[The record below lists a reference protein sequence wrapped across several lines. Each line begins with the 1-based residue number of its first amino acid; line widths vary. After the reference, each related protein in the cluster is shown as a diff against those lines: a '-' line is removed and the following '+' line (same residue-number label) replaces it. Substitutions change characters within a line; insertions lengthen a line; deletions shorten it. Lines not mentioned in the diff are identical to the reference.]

1 MKPFFILAA
10 ALLSMASPALA
21 ERLYFQDFQ
30 KGSAPE
36 WAAAGAGD
44 VRLTAYEGNISIKIA
59 GTARTQTE
67 VRTSGRAGVVVRTK
81 IAAQGLSDRDSCA
94 AEASV
99 DGGTHWLTVLTARH
113 GQDSG
118 VAFVEGAFADP
129 RLADQAHVLIRF
141 RADLGRS
148 DAACWGDDV
157 AVDGDAPTPV
167 EDRPLN
173 LDFLGSSAPLKGLV
187 PLGTLFAGTTGTAP
201 TAPVVGRLELRPNL
215 RPDGYLPHLDLDG
228 AKADDPRLSWPE
240 LSVDITSDGTR
251 LVPVHGG
258 VIASTNPEWDWVVE
272 PGMIGMNPADG
283 GLARAVLPV
292 ALEERNANCVH
303 NGHLVVLFRPDG
315 TETHAVV
322 QFETETC
329 AYYRFDAWSR
339 LEARFQPAP
348 VAQAAAAVAR
358 DRSEVSHRPSSKAV
372 SRLAVDYPAV
382 DLAALS
388 RAAGPFAVFGVD
400 DGVSHYVSDCPT
412 RAGTDPQCAERDLPS
427 YSTAKTLVAAQSL
440 FRLEQMRP
448 GTALETVAAHV
459 PACAKAGG
467 WSEVRLIDLLDMA
480 TGHFQSPVHEL
491 DEDAGTSFFL
501 STGADEKLAF
511 ACGYRKRSPAGRQFV
526 YHTSDTFLLGAAM
539 QDVVRRSIGQQ
550 DIYNDLVRP
559 IWSHL
564 DQSLTLDHTRR
575 TYDAAAQPFTGW
587 GLTYRR
593 DDIVR
598 AARFLTGPAD
608 IDGQPWLD
616 RRLLDEA
623 LQRREPGGGLPAI
636 FPNLRYRHGFW
647 ARNVGP
653 LIGCRHA
660 VWAPYM
666 SGYGGISVVMFPN
679 GVTFYAFN
687 DMNHFDWAA
696 AAPEVTK
703 IRSLCP

>member
-1 MKPFFILAA
+1 MKPVFILAA
-10 ALLSMASPALA
+10 ALLSVTSPALA

-30 KGSAPE
+30 KGAASE

-44 VRLTAYEGNISIKIA
+44 VRLTAYEGNVSIKFA

-81 IAAQGLSDRDSCA
+81 IAALGLVDRDSCT

-99 DGGTHWLTVLTARH
+99 DGGAHWLTLLTARH

-129 RLADQAHVLIRF
+129 RLDGQLHVLIRF
-141 RADLGRS
+141 RADLRRS
-148 DAACWGDDV
+148 EAACWGDDV
-157 AVDGDAPTPV
+157 AVDGDVPTPV
-167 EDRPLN
+167 ESRPLS
-173 LDFLGSSAPLKGLV
+173 LDFLRSSAPLKGLV
-187 PLGTLFAGTTGTAP
+187 PLGSLFTEATGRAP
-201 TAPVVGRLELRPNL
+201 ATSVVGRLELRPSL
-215 RPDGYLPHLDLDG
+215 QPDGYMAHLDLDG
-228 AKADDPRLSWPE
+228 AKSDDPRLSWPE
-240 LSVDITSDGTR
+240 LSIDIASDGAR
-251 LVPVHGG
+251 LVPVQGG
-258 VIASTNPEWDWVVE
+258 VIASKNPEWDWVVE
-272 PGMIGMNPADG
+272 PGTIGIDPADG

-315 TETHAVV
+315 TETHAFV

-339 LEARFQPAP
+339 LEARFQPIL
-348 VAQAAAAVAR
+348 VVHAAAAVAR
-358 DRSEVSHRPSSKAV
+358 DRSEVSHRPSSKAL

-412 RAGTDPQCAERDLPS
+412 RAGADPQCAERDLPS

-440 FRLEQMRP
+440 FRLEQIKP
-448 GTALETVAAHV
+448 GTALETVAARV
-459 PACAKAGG
+459 PACATAGG
-467 WSEVRLIDLLDMA
+467 WSDVRLIDVLDMA
-480 TGHFQSPVHEL
+480 TGHYQSPVHEL
-491 DEDAGTSFFL
+491 DEDAGTAFFL
-501 STGADEKLAF
+501 STSADEKLAF
-511 ACGYRKRSPAGRQFV
+511 ACGYRKRSQAGRQFV

-539 QDVVRRSIGQQ
+539 QDVVRRSVGQL

-559 IWSHL
+559 IWLHL
-564 DQSLTLDHTRR
+564 DQSATLDTSRR
-575 TYDAAAQPFTGW
+575 TYDTAAQPFTGW

-598 AARFLTGPAD
+598 AARFLTGPAE
-608 IDGQPWLD
+608 INGMPYLD

-623 LQRREPGGGLPAI
+623 LQRRDPGGGLPAI

-653 LIGCRHA
+653 LIGCRQA

-666 SGYGGISVVMFPN
+666 SGYVGISVVMFPN

-696 AAPEVTK
+696 AAPEITK